1 MTRKIMV
8 TSGKG
13 GVGKTT
19 ITANL
24 GLAMAKLGKKVC
36 LIDMDLGLKNL
47 DIAMGLENR
56 LIFDAKDIMAGKCS
70 VEEALVKDK
79 RSSSLYLLSVCK
91 TINLEKIQFEKLKS
105 IIDEIE
111 NQFDILLFDC
121 PAGIEK
127 GFTYSML
134 LSDEALCVVQLD
146 IASLMDADRVIGILL
161 RNHLHQIRVVINRI
175 DPISIQKKV
184 QCTLNEALDYLSL
197 DCAGV
202 LYEDMSIQMGN
213 NLGNGKMSNLSQ
225 ECFNVLAR
233 RVLGQKIDLPK
244 YRRKSFLQKWIRQE
258 L

>member
-1 MTRKIMV
+1 MTRKIMI

-24 GLAMAKLGKKVC
+24 GLAISKLGKKVC

-56 LIFDAKDIMAGKCS
+56 LIFDAKDIMAGKCT
-70 VEEALVKDK
+70 VDEALVKDK
-79 RSSSLYLLSVCK
+79 RSPSLYLLSVCK
-91 TINLEKIQFEKLKS
+91 TINLEKIQFEQLKR

-111 NQFDILLFDC
+111 QRFDILLFDC

-146 IASLMDADRVIGILL
+146 IASLMDADRVVGILL
-161 RNHLHQIRVVINRI
+161 RNHLPLISVIVNRI

-197 DCAGV
+197 PCAGI

-213 NLGNGKMSNLSQ
+213 NLGNGKMSDLSG
-225 ECFNVLAR
+225 ECFNVLAK
-233 RVLGQKIDLPK
+233 RVLGQKAELPK
-244 YRRKSFLQKWIRQE
+244 YRKKSFIQKWIRQE